1 MKKIYLFSKACLL
14 AAMMIV
20 AFSCKD
26 EEAIVTPIF
35 PEGETVETVVP
46 GTEYTLTFSA
56 NMDWELRSSALWCL
70 FSNGFQSVKGEAG
83 EVSQKITITGDAW
96 TLEAATANI
105 TLVMGEEEKVIA
117 TYTRDGLVPTVTN
130 SVGEVYSEENPCVI
144 AFSQDEVRT
153 AFDFVAN
160 FDWVL
165 DEETDIP
172 EWCKLE
178 GEVKGG
184 NAGEEAYV
192 AFSVPEEYWM
202 QNLTG
207 TIVIKNTEIEGC
219 VFNVPVRYDGFPE
232 GELMINGVEG
242 SPYWWTIAADGLS
255 FWKESTSVSG
265 GSPEIETKEIPFSFK
280 VIAKDN
286 AYKVV
291 HVERSGKWLNVIDD
305 AEQYATKFITIN
317 DDEQGNVTIES
328 VSSNDGEERD
338 AYILVMPTTVYDDMM
353 TKVNAAGGIY
363 DGILTTPEGDGI
375 NTGSDTNPVNYDS
388 YTVFAFKQQSA
399 QATEEGEFAVT
410 NAFAAE
416 GIECVQGDGE
426 TGLADYIASE
436 YYVSED
442 KIYYVSVD
450 ANTSIS
456 VDPKLT
462 MEEWCPDGK
471 DNLGVIAKNSS
482 GEDIDMKDT
491 ANGGKNPWGIGL
503 TSDEQGFVFS
513 NILVKETMFI
523 VFKGEDYKNKKA
535 LVVVVNE

>member
-26 EEAIVTPIF
+26 EETIVTPIF

-232 GELMINGVEG
+232 GELMISGVEG
-242 SPYWWTIAADGLS
+242 SAYWWTIAANGKS
-255 FWKESTSVSG
+255 FWQESSSVSG
-265 GSPEIETKEIPFSFK
+265 GTTEGDAIEFPFSFN

-291 HVERSGKWLNVIDD
+291 HVEQDDWGLNVIDD
-305 AEQYATKFITIN
+305 ADQWTPKYITLN
-317 DDEQGNVTIES
+317 DDENGKITIES
-328 VSSNDGEERD
+328 VSTNDDKERE
-338 AYILVMPTTVYDDMM
+338 AYILVMPTDVYEDMNKKYQE
-353 TKVNAAGGIY
+353 TGASTYNN
-363 DGILTTPEGDGI
+363 ILFTPEGDGI
-375 NTGSDTNPVNYDS
+375 STGSESSPNYDS
-388 YTVFAFKQQSA
+388 YTVFAFKQQSQ
-399 QATEEGEFAVT
+399 QATEVGEFVVK
-410 NAFAAE
+410 NALTDE
-416 GIECVQGDGE
+416 TIECEKGDN
-426 TGLADYIASE
+426 TGNNIDQYLASDFS
-436 YYVSED
+436 VPED
-442 KIYYVSVD
+442 KIY
-450 ANTSIS
+450 SIS
-456 VDPKLT
+456 VSKNASISIDPLLS
-462 MEEWCPDGK
+462 MNEWMSDG
-471 DNLGVIAKNSS
+471 
-482 GEDIDMKDT
+482 DIST
-491 ANGGKNPWGIGL
+491 AVVAQTLSFADVDKTKWGIGL
-503 TSDEQGFVFS
+503 NAS
-513 NILVKETMFI
+513 ETAFIISSLPVTETFYI
-523 VFKGEDYKNKKA
+523 VFKGSDGVNKKA
-535 LVVVVNE
+535 LIINVQ